1 MSARAA
7 KTIRLTVRAWDLSH
21 KTPLSLEIIAR
32 WLNPML
38 RGWVKYYGRFYRSS
52 MNCIAILT
60 SKGYSHRHKVG
71 GEFGRA

>member
-38 RGWVKYYGRFYRSS
+38 RGWVKYYGRFYR
-52 MNCIAILT
+52 
-60 SKGYSHRHKVG
+60 
-71 GEFGRA
+71 